1 MHNETNN
8 IAYESFEGHNE
19 YIPRWMPSQF
29 KGIKQAAI
37 DKNAEFDDY
46 TLTQI
51 VIRSISSGLG
61 AALSVAA
68 LVILIVLSVMHGGGV
83 HTFCALIFGVPLL
96 LSFLTRTL
104 FEAIP
109 NASSKMVFRILS
121 TDFAFLFIAGSCTP
135 FAILVLNSAY
145 SYTIVGIIWT
155 IAFAGILIESIWV
168 NRPRFIPA
176 VLGLAMCAC
185 SLLLLPALYEAI
197 NPISLW
203 LLFSALVA
211 FIGSSLF
218 YLFKK
223 RFVFGLFAMI
233 ASIGGMVCLFLSI
246 CFII

>member
-1 MHNETNN
+1 MNSEINK
-8 IAYESFEGHNE
+8 ISFDPTEDDNK

-29 KGIKQAAI
+29 EDIKQAALN
-37 DKNAEFDDY
+37 KNAEFDCY

-51 VIRSISSGLG
+51 IIRSISSGVG

-68 LVILIVLSVMHGGGV
+68 LVILLVLSVMHGGGA

-96 LSFLTRTL
+96 LSFLARTL

-109 NASSKMVFRILS
+109 NAVSKTVFRILS

-135 FAILVLNSAY
+135 YAILVLNSPY
-145 SYTIVGIIWT
+145 SYTVVGIIWT
-155 IAFAGILIESIWV
+155 IAFAGILIESIWIS
-168 NRPRFIPA
+168 RPRFVPA
-176 VLGLAMCAC
+176 IIGVVMCAC

-197 NPISLW
+197 NSASLW
-203 LLFSALVA
+203 LLASAITV
-211 FIGSSLF
+211 FIGSTFF
-218 YLFKK
+218 YLLKE

-233 ASIGGMVCLFLSI
+233 LVIGGMVCLFLSV